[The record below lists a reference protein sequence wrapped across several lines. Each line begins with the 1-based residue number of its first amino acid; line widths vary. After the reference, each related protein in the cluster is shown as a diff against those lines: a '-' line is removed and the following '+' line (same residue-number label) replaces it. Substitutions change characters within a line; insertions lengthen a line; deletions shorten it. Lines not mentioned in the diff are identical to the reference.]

1 MKNKVW
7 NKALILGAT
16 SDMAV
21 SFSHLLAKNG
31 VSLILIARN
40 KEKLEKIAKDLQIRY
55 QIDVKSI
62 VFDLEK
68 DDLKLLQ
75 KNIKEPIDL
84 FASFVGYLGDQ
95 KRAQTDPKEIDKI
108 IQINYIKPVIITELL
123 LELIKKSTS
132 RSKIIIGISS
142 VAGDRG
148 RQSNYFY
155 GSAKAGYIA
164 YLSGL
169 RNRLFKEGIH
179 VLTVKPGFV
188 YTSMTE
194 DLSLPPLLTAKP
206 EEVAKDI
213 YKAALKKKNVLY
225 TKWFWKYIML
235 IIKYLPEFIFKRL
248 SL

>member
-1 MKNKVW
+1 MKQSYWNKVV
-7 NKALILGAT
+7 ILGAT

-21 SFSHLLAKNG
+21 AFSHLLAKKNI
-31 VSLILIARN
+31 SQILIGRN
-40 KEKLEKIAKDLQIRY
+40 KEKLEAIAKDLQIRY
-55 QIDVKSI
+55 QIKVDTILFDV
-62 VFDLEK
+62 EK
-68 DDLKLLQ
+68 DSPEQ
-75 KNIKEPIDL
+75 IIKKIPDSIDM
-84 FASFVGYLGDQ
+84 FACFIGYLGDQ
-95 KRAQTDPKEIDKI
+95 KKAQTDSNEAQRI
-108 IQINYIKPVIITELL
+108 IKINYTMPAIFTEMMIEKIKQSSS
-123 LELIKKSTS
+123 KKRT
-132 RSKIIIGISS
+132 IIGISS

-155 GSAKAGYIA
+155 GSAKAAYST

-169 RNRLFKEGIH
+169 RNRLFKEKIH

-194 DLSLPPLLTAKP
+194 NLNLPPLLTAKP

-213 YKAALKKKNVLY
+213 FKAAMKEKNVIY